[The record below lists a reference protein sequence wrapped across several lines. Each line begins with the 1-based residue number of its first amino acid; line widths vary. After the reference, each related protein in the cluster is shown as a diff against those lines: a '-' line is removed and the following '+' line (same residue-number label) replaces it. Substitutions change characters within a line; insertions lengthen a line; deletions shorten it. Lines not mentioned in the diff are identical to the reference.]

1 MGWLEFQR
9 CFKFDNLEAANAFID
24 SDLPISVGGSYGGAS
39 SCLEIE
45 DGGDEFLICDLGSGA
60 WTFGLDALRRIGEGR
75 QKIFHI
81 LMSHFHRD
89 HIMGFPLFG
98 PAYDPEVT
106 IQF

>member
-24 SDLPISVGGSYGGAS
+24 SDLPISVGGTYGGAS
-39 SCLEIE
+39 SCVEIE

-60 WTFGLDALRRIGEGR
+60 RTFGLDALRRIGEGR
-75 QKIFHI
+75 QKIFQI
-81 LMSHFHRD
+81 FMSHFHWD
-89 HIMGFPLFG
+89 HIMGFPFFG